1 MFHKKYK
8 KNIKNISLMYCGIKL
23 DKKFKQEYKNYYW
36 LNNRIER
43 DKDNNIKKI
52 DMLLEMDEL
61 YFNL

>member
-1 MFHKKYK
+1 MVLNWIRNSN
-8 KNIKNISLMYCGIKL
+8 KNTKTTIDY
-23 DKKFKQEYKNYYW
+23 
-36 LNNRIER
+36 NNKIER